1 MESSITHRLA
11 NERDQQVL
19 WNMLA
24 PVIRSGG
31 TYVFALDSSQE
42 KILNYWLGEEK
53 YTYVVE
59 KEGDAVG
66 TFFLKSNH
74 IDLGN
79 HICNAGFVV
88 SPQAQG
94 QGIGK
99 WMGEKAQEEA
109 KKLGYLAMQ
118 FNFVIKS
125 NTHAVLLWK
134 SLGFQVI
141 GEIPGAY
148 RHPQLG
154 LMPAL
159 IFHKKL

>member
-1 MESSITHRLA
+1 
-11 NERDQQVL
+11 
-19 WNMLA
+19 
-24 PVIRSGG
+24 
-31 TYVFALDSSQE
+31 
-42 KILNYWLGEEK
+42 
-53 YTYVVE
+53 
-59 KEGDAVG
+59 
-66 TFFLKSNH
+66 
-74 IDLGN
+74 
-79 HICNAGFVV
+79 
-88 SPQAQG
+88 
-94 QGIGK
+94 
-99 WMGEKAQEEA
+99 MGEKAQEEA